1 MFKHS
6 TYLELQHVM
15 SSIVYRLIIM
25 FYGGFIVMTYQNIV
39 EAPYYAILILVYVA
53 LYFKLIDEKWKYAR
67 LILDLSVVMAV
78 LYGKTPL
85 DAVCFVYALFPLISA
100 ITHSGSHS
108 RYWPV
113 LMFTALLL
121 VILDR
126 GVDYGH
132 LTIVVFV
139 WLAGIQSWYSHQTNH
154 FLNLIT
160 SHIDNY
166 FADND
171 GTRKPHEIYKSI
183 IDEINANLG
192 VDYLTNIFSYT
203 VKENDEL
210 WLVNSS
216 KFMWD
221 RTLKR
226 SPKFMSSLKERKY
239 IYRKGESSKYFY
251 VEQRGVSYVY
261 KCDLNPAYENL
272 SLRKGYVINC
282 VLKLAFGKISTLLAS
297 EYRISEAR
305 RKVFEETKGHID
317 YVTRALKVMH
327 FVRNKLSPVKTVVT
341 FYSSMDSMDADKVKR
356 MEERVKK
363 EVRQANTDLNE
374 IIKTANYL
382 LDKENNPYGGADV
395 EKKNI
400 KFLFVLLSEIVEYHL
415 GGIVMVSDDI
425 KNIEQRKEVN
435 VSTTQLKLLF
445 TDIVSNIEKYKKI
458 EYKVTMGTEDDM
470 LIVRFENDFDSK
482 QESKCNDLVR
492 DINNKNND
500 SIVLRKSHGV
510 YNIKAAASVMGV
522 EMKAAIEGE
531 KKNKKYVLITMFKMY
546 GDNDKN

>member
-6 TYLELQHVM
+6 IYLELQHVM

-25 FYGGFIVMTYQNIV
+25 FYGGFIVMTHQNIV

-53 LYFKLIDEKWKYAR
+53 LYFELIDEKLKYAR

-100 ITHSGSHS
+100 ITHTGSHS
-108 RYWPV
+108 KYWPV
-113 LMFTALLL
+113 LLLTAIQLI
-121 VILDR
+121 ILDK

-132 LTIVVFV
+132 LTIVFFI
-139 WLAGIQSWYSHQTNH
+139 WMAGIQSWYSHQTDH
-154 FLNLIT
+154 FLTSIT
-160 SHIDNY
+160 AHIDNY

-183 IDEINANLG
+183 IDEINAYLG

-239 IYRKGESSKYFY
+239 IYRKGKSSKYFY

-261 KCDLNPAYENL
+261 RCDLNPAYEIL
-272 SLRKGYVINC
+272 SLRKGYVINY
-282 VLKLAFGKISTLLAS
+282 VLKLTFGKISTLLAS

-305 RKVFEETKGHID
+305 RKAFEETKGHID

-327 FVRNKLSPVKTVVT
+327 FVRNKLSPVKTVIT

-356 MEERVKK
+356 MEERIKK

-531 KKNKKYVLITMFKMY
+531 KKNKKYVLITRFKMY
-546 GDNDKN
+546 GDNDNN